1 MVVRAVRRPRRLE
14 RVQGLSDRA
23 LPDRVDVHLEPL
35 GVQAG
40 DGRLQ
45 LLGLDER
52 RPAVVGGPALGVQVG
67 LEDGGGEVLDHAV
80 LHDLDRRGREPP
92 DPAPLARREQ
102 VLDLLDPPVPVPPQ
116 RAHDPRGQLPGGGDL
131 PVGVEG
137 RIAAADDRVLPR
149 RDPERMQVALRG
161 EEPFDPIRR
170 LRLGDVPLD
179 EDERALVHGARGFAR
194 RVADDPPVRRVGRV
208 ARHARDLERAGVHP
222 SAVTVPA
229 HQEHRPIRHHA
240 IEDVL
245 RRVAA
250 REDVHRPPAA
260 DDPRFLRVRRRVLG
274 DDPLVLPHVVGLGEV
289 AVQHLEAAGRRVDVR
304 VLEPGHE
311 QPPGEIHHLGPRA
324 DQLAHIAVG
333 PDRHDL
339 TLPRPRPRRP
349 SAARRPSWRR
359 ARSRTRGRRC
369 RSEPCVV
376 PLPVGASGRR
386 SAQSITTDPRTM
398 LRRPWRA
405 DDGCARARWASPWRW
420 ARSWPR
426 RGRRG
431 RPRSSRSTSP

>member
-1 MVVRAVRRPRRLE
+1 MWWRWSFVAVRRPSGLE

-23 LPDRVDVHLEPL
+23 FPDRVDVHLEPL

-40 DGRLQ
+40 DGDLQ

-67 LEDGGGEVLDHAV
+67 LEDRGGEVLDHAV

-92 DPAPLARREQ
+92 DPAPLARGEQ
-102 VLDLLDPPVPVPPQ
+102 VLDLLDPPVAVPPQ
-116 RAHDPRGQLPGGGDL
+116 RAHDPSGQLPGGGDL

-137 RIAAADDRVLPR
+137 RVAAADDRVLPR
-149 RDPERMQVALRG
+149 RDPERMQVALGG
-161 EEPFDPIRR
+161 EEPFDPVRR
-170 LRLGDVPLD
+170 LRLRDVPLD
-179 EDERALVHGARGFAR
+179 QDERALVHGARGFAR

-208 ARHARDLERAGVHP
+208 ARHARDLERAGVRP

-229 HQEHRPIRHHA
+229 HQEHRPIRHHP

-250 REDVHRPPAA
+250 REDVHGPSAA
-260 DDPRFLRVRRRVLG
+260 DDPRILRVRRRVPG

-324 DQLAHIAVG
+324 DQPAHIAVG

-339 TLPRPRPRRP
+339 TLRDRDRSGPAPHRVHRGDPPVHEREVGGAVRSHASSSPGRCVRT
-349 SAARRPSWRR
+349 SEARR
-359 ARSRTRGRRC
+359 A
-369 RSEPCVV
+369 
-376 PLPVGASGRR
+376 
-386 SAQSITTDPRTM
+386 
-398 LRRPWRA
+398 
-405 DDGCARARWASPWRW
+405 
-420 ARSWPR
+420 
-426 RGRRG
+426 
-431 RPRSSRSTSP
+431 